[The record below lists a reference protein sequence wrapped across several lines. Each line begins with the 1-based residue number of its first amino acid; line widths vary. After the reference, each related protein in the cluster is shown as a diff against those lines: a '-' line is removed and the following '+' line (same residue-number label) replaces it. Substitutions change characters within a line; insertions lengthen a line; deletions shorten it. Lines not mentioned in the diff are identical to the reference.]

1 MKANTTSQKARPDRT
16 GMVTRLAMTPS
27 TASTTVTQNVMFF
40 GALSFMVPP
49 PVEEYMEMGRLAF
62 TAPWPCGQSSKAF
75 CSAALGAILA

>member
-1 MKANTTSQKARPDRT
+1 MGSAQEANYTVIPD
-16 GMVTRLAMTPS
+16 
-27 TASTTVTQNVMFF
+27 VMFF

-75 CSAALGAILA
+75 CSAALGDILA